1 MRKTSLRD
9 AKAIERLRQII
20 YSTQSFGPHLR
31 QEEPDWE
38 AWVAVSVT
46 DPDAAKTLVADLRQ
60 LWLLPFMDVRAGA
73 DLLLFRAV
81 ELQDR
86 RRAFTRTKDVEGLR
100 LCSLF
105 DLLVR
110 IEGASNWRTE
120 NWVNRVT

>member
-1 MRKTSLRD
+1 
-9 AKAIERLRQII
+9 
-20 YSTQSFGPHLR
+20 
-31 QEEPDWE
+31 
-38 AWVAVSVT
+38 
-46 DPDAAKTLVADLRQ
+46 
-60 LWLLPFMDVRAGA
+60 MDVRAGA